1 MVLQE
6 VEFPMSKK
14 QDNFV
19 GSDYPVYLM
28 PQGPRQPFWFS
39 PENSQGEASAGNID
53 FNNRKARA
61 YVHLPAGQSLVLA
74 ECKGRSG
81 IIENIWITIGDRGP
95 KMLRGLKIEMY
106 WDGHLKPAVSA
117 PLGDFFGHMFG
128 SMGTFDNEYLS
139 SSEGRNFES
148 RFLMPFRNGM
158 KILLKNET
166 DQQAD
171 FVFYTVEG
179 TYQRLPASAMY
190 FHAFYNQQTPTKL
203 KEDFL
208 LLPTLRG
215 AGVFLGTTVG
225 VIADYKKYGRYWWG
239 EGEFKIWLDSDLR
252 SGRPSLV
259 GTGIEDYIKTAWGLA
274 VFADRWQGAPVADME
289 RGRFNFY
296 RFHQR
301 PIVFKTGIK
310 ASVQQIGHTMEMEK
324 LQTLA
329 ASQGVSIYQA
339 GPNTGDEP
347 VLATGMDG
355 LFERGGSG
363 KGEGD
368 WYAATSFFYLRK
380 PFTSLQD
387 APALEQ
393 RLLGMTGKAAHNGN
407 PFFG

>member
-1 MVLQE
+1 MQE
-6 VEFPMSKK
+6 
-14 QDNFV
+14 NFI
-19 GSDYPVYLM
+19 GTEAPVYLM
-28 PQGPRQPFWFS
+28 PKGKRRSFWFS
-39 PENSQGEASAGNID
+39 PENPAGKIGGGKKR

-61 YVHLPAGQSLVLA
+61 YVHLPAGENLVLA
-74 ECKGRSG
+74 ESKGRSG
-81 IIENIWITIGDRGP
+81 IIDNIWITIGDRGP

-106 WDGHLKPAVSA
+106 WDGASTPAVSA

-139 SSEGRNFES
+139 SSEGRNFEC
-148 RFLMPFRNGM
+148 RFPMPFRTGM
-158 KILLKNET
+158 QIVLRNDT

-203 KEDFL
+203 KEDFEI
-208 LLPTLRG
+208 LPALKG
-215 AGVFLGTTVG
+215 AGVFLGTSVG
-225 VIADYKKYGRYWWG
+225 VIADYKTYARYWWG
-239 EGEFKIWLDSDLR
+239 EGEFKIFLDGDLR
-252 SGRPSLV
+252 TGRPSLV

-301 PIVFKTGIK
+301 PIIFNTGIK
-310 ASVQQIGHTMEMEK
+310 ATVQQIGHTMELEK
-324 LQTLA
+324 LLA
-329 ASQGVSIYQA
+329 QAAAQELTIFQA
-339 GPNTGDEP
+339 GPQTGDEP
-347 VLATGMDG
+347 VAATGKDG

-368 WYAATSFFYLRK
+368 WYASTSYFYLRK
-380 PFTSLQD
+380 PVSSLPD
-387 APALEQ
+387 LPSIES
-393 RLLGMTGKAAHNGN
+393 RLLGMTGSAERNGN
-407 PFFG
+407 QFFG